1 MSMDKIKE
9 LKRKYDNYEIEEN
22 QIAHEDKVKI
32 AKLYKEEIEQIR
44 ESIEYI
50 KKETE
55 RYRMKIKAF
64 NENNL

>member
-1 MSMDKIKE
+1 MDRIEE

-32 AKLYKEEIEQIR
+32 AKLYKEEIEHIR

-55 RYRMKIKAF
+55 RYRMKIEAITK
-64 NENNL
+64 NNS